1 MSKNIT
7 YICVISHRQITSTS
21 MASVK
26 VLLMEEKINKAGE
39 APVYLRIEVV
49 E

>member
-1 MSKNIT
+1 
-7 YICVISHRQITSTS
+7 

-39 APVYLRIEVV
+39 APVYLRITKDRKTTQGG
-49 E
+49 